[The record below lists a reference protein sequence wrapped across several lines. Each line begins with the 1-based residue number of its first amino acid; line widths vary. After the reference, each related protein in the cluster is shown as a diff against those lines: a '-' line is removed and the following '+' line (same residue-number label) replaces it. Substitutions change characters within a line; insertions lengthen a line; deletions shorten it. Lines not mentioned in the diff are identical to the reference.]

1 MQLQGLRWESNSRP
15 RKKIYTLAKYPYR
28 IRLPLLIIQCKILFL
43 IYPIYTFTGITT
55 IHIYT
60 RTRDT
65 LSATA
70 FMAQLTGR
78 RTRFAGSRV
87 RFSPKALELHF
98 SQLVSVE
105 SLHTRRNILI
115 VYLYY
120 VEIHNYNY
128 QIFKNEEKDKQ
139 SLSVG
144 QKLHVTLNSFF
155 TSIYIFNAYTVF
167 HVSYINR

>member
-1 MQLQGLRWESNSRP
+1 MYTYILIPDILRDSTETMQLRKMQLQGLRWESNSRP

-105 SLHTRRNILI
+105 SLHTRKI
-115 VYLYY
+115 
-120 VEIHNYNY
+120 
-128 QIFKNEEKDKQ
+128 
-139 SLSVG
+139 SLS
-144 QKLHVTLNSFF
+144 F
-155 TSIYIFNAYTVF
+155 TFTMLKYTTIIIK
-167 HVSYINR
+167 SLKMKKKTNNRCLLVKNFMSR